1 MTPKERAVRS
11 TEKLWQTDNASRW
24 VGMQV
29 AEVDEGY
36 ATVYLSIEEHHCN
49 GMGNCHGGITYA
61 LADSAFAFACNSR
74 NQLTVAQHNS
84 ITYLA
89 PVKVGDVIKACAKE
103 LSLVGRSGLY
113 DVELRNQDDVIVAQ
127 FRGGSRTVSGQLFDE
142 E

>member
-11 TEKLWQTDNASRW
+11 TQALWQTDKASQW
-24 VGMQV
+24 FGMQV

-36 ATVYLSIEEHHCN
+36 ACVYLTIEEHHCN
-49 GMGNCHGGITYA
+49 GMGNCHGGVTYA
-61 LADSAFAFACNSR
+61 LADSAFAFSCNSR

-89 PVKVGDVIKACAKE
+89 PVKVGDVIKATAKE

-113 DVELRNQDDVIVAQ
+113 DVELSNQDDVVVAQ
-127 FRGGSRTVSGQLFDE
+127 FRGGSRTVKGQLFE